1 MSLKNIPKFVWVIL
15 IMAMVIIIPYK
26 IYMSKYSAK
35 NYFTDKKVVALCNAA
50 KKGDTKK
57 IDKLLAEGVD
67 INTVGKTGLNPLY
80 WLLVMNKESKKKR
93 IGFKYLLKKGANPLQ
108 VHTKSNWNLI
118 HTTAQYKN
126 PDYLKMIL
134 KYGHIERK
142 DLDAEI
148 PNEQFS
154 VALMQAMATNRFE
167 NFKLL
172 LDAGADMNW
181 RKTDEVGMV
190 KSVLRSCSMDG
201 DWKYSYELLK
211 RGVDYSKDLE
221 FIKNRIESTVGSIYS
236 SMTGINWE
244 GVDWRQKVVQFFR
257 EKGIEIKPGMN
268 KNEKYVNENG
278 KDVLYVNEGI
288 DYDTGER
295 IPDKPDKW
303 EKFLESSRYKGTTKD
318 PDQQKYL
325 DKKLEKMK
333 IERLRD

>member
-15 IMAMVIIIPYK
+15 IMAMIIIIPYK

-93 IGFKYLLKKGANPLQ
+93 IGFKYLLEKGANPLQ
-108 VHTKSNWNLI
+108 VHIKSGLNII
-118 HTTAQYKN
+118 HTTARYKN

-134 KYGHIERK
+134 KYGHIKRK

-148 PNEQFS
+148 PNEDFS
-154 VALMQAMATNRFE
+154 NALLQAYAINRFE

-190 KSVLRSCSMDG
+190 KSVLRSCSLTG
-201 DWKYSYELLK
+201 DWKFVYELLK
-211 RGVDYSKDLE
+211 RGVDYSKDL
-221 FIKNRIESTVGSIYS
+221 KYVKDSIESTVGSIYS
-236 SMTGINWE
+236 PASSIDFRGI
-244 GVDWRQKVVQFFR
+244 DWRQKVVQFFR
-257 EKGIEIKPGMN
+257 EKGIEMKPGMS
-268 KNEKYVNENG
+268 KSEKYVNENG
-278 KDVLYVNEGI
+278 KDILYVNDGLMS
-288 DYDTGER
+288 DGKR
-295 IPDKPDKW
+295 IKGKPDKW
-303 EKFLESSRYKGTTKD
+303 VKFSESTFYKKATKD
-318 PDQQKYL
+318 LNQQKYL
-325 DKKLEKMK
+325 DKDLEKMK
-333 IERLRD
+333 IKRLGD

>member
-1 MSLKNIPKFVWVIL
+1 MSLKSIPKFVWIIL
-15 IMAMVIIIPYK
+15 IIALIIIPYN
-26 IYMSKYSAK
+26 IYISKYSAK

-80 WLLVMNKESKKKR
+80 WLLVMNKEFKKKR
-93 IGFKYLLKKGANPLQ
+93 IGFKYLLEKGADPMQ
-108 VHTKSNWNLI
+108 VHEKSGLNVI
-118 HTTAQYKN
+118 HTTARYKN

-134 KYGHIERK
+134 KYGHIKRK

-190 KSVLRSCSMDG
+190 KSVLRSCSLG
-201 DWKYSYELLK
+201 GNWKFVYELLK
-211 RGVDYSKDLE
+211 RGVDYSEDLE
-221 FIKNRIESTVGSIYS
+221 FVKSMVGLDVYSAATSIDFR
-236 SMTGINWE
+236 
-244 GVDWRQKVVQFFR
+244 GVDYRQKVVQFFR
-257 EKGIEIKPGMN
+257 EKGIEMKPGMS

-278 KDVLYVNEGI
+278 KDVLYVNDGLMS
-288 DYDTGER
+288 DGKR
-295 IPDKPDKW
+295 IKGKPDKW
-303 EKFLESSRYKGTTKD
+303 VKFSESTFYKKATKD
-318 PDQQKYL
+318 PNQQKYL
-325 DKKLEKMK
+325 DKELEKMK
-333 IERLRD
+333 IERLGD

>member
-1 MSLKNIPKFVWVIL
+1 MSLKSIPKFVWIIL
-15 IMAMVIIIPYK
+15 IIALIIIIPYK
-26 IYMSKYSAK
+26 IYISKYSAK

-57 IDKLLAEGVD
+57 IDKLLTEGVD
-67 INTVGKTGLNPLY
+67 INAVGKTGLNPLY

-93 IGFKYLLKKGANPLQ
+93 IGFKYLLEKGANPLQ
-108 VHTKSNWNLI
+108 VHEQSSWNLI

-134 KYGHIERK
+134 KYGHIKRK

-154 VALMQAMATNRFE
+154 VALMQAHATNRFE

-190 KSVLRSCSMDG
+190 KSVLRDCSLTG
-201 DWKYSYELLK
+201 DWKFVYELLK
-211 RGVDYSKDLE
+211 RGVDYSQDLKYIKDS
-221 FIKNRIESTVGSIYS
+221 IESTVGSVYS
-236 SMTGINWE
+236 PASSIDFRGT
-244 GVDWRQKVVQFFR
+244 DWRQKVVQFFR
-257 EKGIEIKPGMN
+257 EKGIEMKPGMS

-278 KDVLYVNEGI
+278 KDVLYVNDGLTS
-288 DYDTGER
+288 DGKR
-295 IPDKPDKW
+295 IKGKPDKW
-303 EKFLESSRYKGTTKD
+303 VKFSESTFYKKATKD
-318 PDQQKYL
+318 PNQQKYL
-325 DKKLEKMK
+325 NKELEKMK
-333 IERLRD
+333 IERLGD